1 MLFLTTNCIAFIMK
15 KLFLLLV
22 IILSN
27 NAFGCSC
34 AEKPSVKEDWTY
46 SHDVYTAKI
55 TSVDSSHYTYS
66 GNKLYLIDL
75 KIIHHY
81 KKLPN
86 TGYEMRTFYFR
97 SGGSCDFAF
106 QIGKEYLIY
115 ETRSASPAL
124 SHASLCSRTGLLSSI
139 KTEELNEL
147 QLLYNKSI
155 LAKDE
160 KSDIISLISEK
171 EFSNLKEQSRQRE
184 KLSYYNLCLIITSAL
199 LFLVSLVFIILYIK
213 TKKKLKRS

>member
-1 MLFLTTNCIAFIMK
+1 MK

-27 NAFGCSC
+27 DVFGCSC

-66 GNKLYLIDL
+66 GNKLYLIDV
-75 KIIHHY
+75 KIIRHY
-81 KKLPN
+81 KNLPN
-86 TGYEMRTFYFR
+86 TGYEMRTFYFK
-97 SGGSCDFAF
+97 GGESCNFAF

-115 ETRSASPAL
+115 EARTGNLAL
-124 SHASLCSRTGLLSSI
+124 SYASVCSRTDLLSNI

-147 QLLYNKSI
+147 QLLYNKNTFN
-155 LAKDE
+155 KDE
-160 KSDIISLISEK
+160 KPEIISWINEK
-171 EFSNLKEQSRQRE
+171 EFSNLREQARQRE
-184 KLSYYNLCLIITSAL
+184 KLSYYNLYLIITSAL
-199 LFLVSLVFIILYIK
+199 LFLVALVFIILYLK
-213 TKKKLKRS
+213 TKKKLNRF